1 MIKLWH
7 VEICEGEDGM
17 MFLDLA
23 EQIDQLGWEVGDIL
37 VWIQREDGVIHIQKK
52 PSSSL

>member
-23 EQIDQLGWEVGDIL
+23 EQIDQLGWEVGDVL

-52 PSSSL
+52 ASSSL